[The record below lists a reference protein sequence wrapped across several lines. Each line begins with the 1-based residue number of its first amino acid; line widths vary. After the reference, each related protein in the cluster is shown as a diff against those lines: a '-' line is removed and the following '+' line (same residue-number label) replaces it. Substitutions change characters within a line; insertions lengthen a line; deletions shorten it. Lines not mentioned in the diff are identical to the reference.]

1 MARRTKTL
9 AIHRRRPDA
18 WRPAFAVFVAFTFFL
33 QSLVIQTH
41 IHGAVMSADAGVVGF
56 LAKMTAALEQ
66 QDAAKQAPSKQSPST
81 DDALRCP
88 ICQAAQAAGAFLTPA
103 AIALVIPWQNV
114 SFVPLVLDE
123 RAYITTASHS
133 WRGRAPP
140 TA

>member
-9 AIHRRRPDA
+9 AIHRKRPDA
-18 WRPAFAVFVAFTFFL
+18 WRPAFSVLVAFTFFL

-41 IHGAVMSADAGVVGF
+41 IHGAAIAQSGFAGFVAKVSAAIEG
-56 LAKMTAALEQ
+56 
-66 QDAAKQAPSKQSPST
+66 QDTSKTPAKQSPSS

-88 ICQAAQAAGAFLTPA
+88 ICQAAHAAGAFLTPS

-114 SFVPLVLDE
+114 SFVPLILDE
-123 RAYITTASHS
+123 RAHITTASHS
-133 WRGRAPP
+133 WHGRAPP